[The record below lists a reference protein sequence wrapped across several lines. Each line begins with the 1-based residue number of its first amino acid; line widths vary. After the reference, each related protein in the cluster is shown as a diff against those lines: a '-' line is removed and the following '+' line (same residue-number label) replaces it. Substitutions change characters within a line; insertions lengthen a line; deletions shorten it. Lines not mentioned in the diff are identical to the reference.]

1 MAREY
6 ENGYPTQRYI
16 TYLGDVLGVNRHALR
31 FNETWGTTKC
41 VIYYSASHCSP
52 LYFASLYWTASSWCS
67 YLGCHRKQYTNGF
80 ILRRMCNN
88 HYLGLSVW
96 A

>member
-41 VIYYSASHCSP
+41 IIYYKAEIANRSIET
-52 LYFASLYWTASSWCS
+52 FAKFLMYSRIDVKSFQDGKIIINQSKS
-67 YLGCHRKQYTNGF
+67 
-80 ILRRMCNN
+80 
-88 HYLGLSVW
+88 
-96 A
+96 